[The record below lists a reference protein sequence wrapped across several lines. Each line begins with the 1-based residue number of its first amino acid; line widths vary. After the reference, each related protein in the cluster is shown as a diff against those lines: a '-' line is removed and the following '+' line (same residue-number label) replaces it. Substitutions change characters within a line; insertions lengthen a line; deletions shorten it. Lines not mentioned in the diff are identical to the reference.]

1 MKETGRNGYQSVV
14 KKKLKEEFPNCKVH
28 RLDPND
34 IQGSPDLLLL
44 CPSTWATLETKGYKK
59 AKQQPNQPY
68 YVNLHN
74 DMSFSSFIF
83 PENEKEVFD
92 RLHEHIDN
100 FNKGKGEQ

>member
-1 MKETGRNGYQSVV
+1 MRETGRNGYQSIV
-14 KKKLKEEFPNCKVH
+14 KKKLKAEFPNCKVH

-44 CPSTWATLETKGYKK
+44 CPITWATLETKGYKK
-59 AKQQPNQPY
+59 ASKQPNQPY
-68 YVNLHN
+68 YVNLHD

-92 RLHEHIDN
+92 RLHKHVDD
-100 FNKGKGEQ
+100 FKKGKGEQ